1 MQQFLTRTLL
11 LAIVLPALTVV
22 SRAQILMPFNSN
34 EGARAALQKA
44 KDSIGADAHLTFV
57 ATFGNLSQ
65 GPLSL
70 EFDLN
75 EGAATA
81 WAYSFHSSS
90 AAKTATIFV
99 VKLPLIGFNTQS
111 LGQAV
116 PIPAQFDNA
125 LDTSG
130 AYAGSSA
137 MIGVLKEDT
146 AFQRYRAELPGA
158 KPGLITLGQ
167 LVQVD
172 SVSLPNGF
180 PLDQP
185 TWTVLFNGGGDSTM
199 TCFVASRTGE
209 HFCRRIMLPVLG
221 TPVDERLSSAGM
233 DVFPNPATGRTVI
246 AVRPPNAARAPAS
259 VMLYDERG
267 AMVLDLTASFNR
279 SAHAYAEFDAAT
291 LPAGVYYCR
300 AQGSGFS
307 GTIGVV
313 VGR

>member
-11 LAIVLPALTVV
+11 LAIIALTLPAV
-22 SRAQILMPFNSN
+22 SRAQILLPFNSN
-34 EGARAALQKA
+34 EGVRAALQKA

-75 EGAATA
+75 QGTATA
-81 WAYSFHSSS
+81 WAYSFHSPS

-99 VKLPLIGFNTQS
+99 VKFPLVGFNTQS
-111 LGQAV
+111 LGQAI
-116 PIPAQFDNA
+116 PIPAQFDNT

-130 AYAGSSA
+130 AYAGSGA

-146 AFQRYRAELPGA
+146 TFQRYRMELPGA

-185 TWTVLFNGGGDSTM
+185 AWTVLFNGGGDSTM
-199 TCFVASRTGE
+199 TCFVASR
-209 HFCRRIMLPVLG
+209 CW
-221 TPVDERLSSAGM
+221 
-233 DVFPNPATGRTVI
+233 
-246 AVRPPNAARAPAS
+246 
-259 VMLYDERG
+259 
-267 AMVLDLTASFNR
+267 
-279 SAHAYAEFDAAT
+279 
-291 LPAGVYYCR
+291 
-300 AQGSGFS
+300 
-307 GTIGVV
+307 
-313 VGR
+313 